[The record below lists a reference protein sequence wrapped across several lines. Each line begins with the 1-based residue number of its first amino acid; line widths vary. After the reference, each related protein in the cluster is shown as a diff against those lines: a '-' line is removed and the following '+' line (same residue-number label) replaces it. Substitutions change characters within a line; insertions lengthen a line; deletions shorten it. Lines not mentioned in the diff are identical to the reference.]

1 MSPDPAAV
9 LARAEAAYLGLALG
23 DALGATVEFM
33 TPREIAHHHGVHR
46 EIGGGG
52 WLRLAPGQVTDDTG
66 MALALGQAILAHDG
80 RIEALACARAFDA
93 WMRAR
98 PVDIGNTV
106 RRNLIRFRN
115 TGEPEAP
122 ASDHDAGNGA
132 AMRVLPVA
140 LATFGRPEAEVRAA
154 CRAQAHVTH
163 HNAMS
168 DAACEFLAL
177 SVQDFLRGDSL
188 QQVFR
193 QRIRPLVA
201 AHPAY
206 AFRDRPRRENPSG
219 WVVETMQAVLQAVVD
234 VGGFEHCL
242 VDVVNRGGD
251 ADTTGAIAGMLAG
264 ALYGREALPARWLKA
279 LDPAVREA
287 CMAQARGLIAQ
298 PSLPARE
305 AASQACRAPAR
316 EAASQ
321 ACRAPAREAASQA
334 CRAPAREAET
344 QTGTSADLVPGKS

>member
-1 MSPDPAAV
+1 MMPEI

-52 WLRLAPGQVTDDTG
+52 WLRLKPGQVTDDTT
-66 MALALGQAILAHDG
+66 MALALGEAILANDG
-80 RIEALACARAFDA
+80 RVEALACARAFDA
-93 WMRAR
+93 WMRAK

-106 RRNLIRFRN
+106 RRNLLRFRH
-115 TGEPEAP
+115 TGEPQ
-122 ASDHDAGNGA
+122 ASASEHDAGNGA

-140 LATFGRPEAEVRAA
+140 LATLGRPEAEVRVA

-177 SVQDFLRGDSL
+177 AVQDFLLGKSL
-188 QQVFR
+188 REVFR
-193 QRIRPLVA
+193 ARIQPLVQA
-201 AHPAY
+201 QPTF
-206 AFRDRPRRENPSG
+206 AFRERPRREDPSG
-219 WVVETMQAVLQAVVD
+219 WVVETLQAVLQALVD
-234 VGGFEHCL
+234 VGGFEPCL

-264 ALYGREALPARWLKA
+264 ALYGREALPARWLNA
-279 LDPAVREA
+279 LDAQVSEA
-287 CMAQARGLIAQ
+287 CVAQARA
-298 PSLPARE
+298 
-305 AASQACRAPAR
+305 
-316 EAASQ
+316 
-321 ACRAPAREAASQA
+321 
-334 CRAPAREAET
+334 
-344 QTGTSADLVPGKS
+344 LVELAMLRG